1 MVPII
6 FYRKSRVNISFM
18 TVPMS
23 RDVSNFQVQVQ
34 LFRLLSFTY
43 VESHRDYLTVESTDV
58 VSCKAFSDVRL
69 RSTFVLK

>member
-1 MVPII
+1 
-6 FYRKSRVNISFM
+6 M
-18 TVPMS
+18 TVLTS

-34 LFRLLSFTY
+34 LVRVLFFTY

-69 RSTFVLK
+69 RRTFVLK